1 MSSSWTSRS
10 PIVLAAVVVAALVTS
25 AVVVARTV
33 GTAREGTAR
42 DAGEAS
48 MIALRERA
56 RARQPLDSAGLAEL
70 LEDERPQGLR
80 YIALLGDDARVLA
93 SAGTPL
99 GMSTAQGTFEEI
111 DDRVRMVRR
120 APVWRGRRPWG
131 QGSAGSAG
139 SARGGIGSDAR
150 SSGAGIAGSGSDAAA
165 AAAAADDDDG
175 PPPPLPPPGPPDRR
189 LTGVDA
195 PVSAVVVEFEPL
207 VANQLRD
214 EVRIL
219 AIVISAASLVVVGFA
234 IWMLRGARQRER
246 LQVEL
251 ERGRRLA
258 ALGEMSSV
266 IAHEVKN
273 PLASLKGHAQL
284 LVEALPE
291 TGPARTKAD
300 RVVNEATRLERLT
313 TDLLDFVRSGA
324 LRREDADARAMVD
337 DVVAEL
343 GADRIDVVAVGET
356 AHFSLDVPRLRQA
369 VVNVVQNALQASPAD
384 GRVELELTGARS
396 ALVIKVRDRGPGI
409 PAGEEKQI
417 FEPFHT
423 RRTKGIGLGLAIARR
438 MVELHGGTIEAG
450 ARDGGGA
457 EVTIVI
463 PRKAQA

>member
-139 SARGGIGSDAR
+139 SAR
-150 SSGAGIAGSGSDAAA
+150 AGSGSDAGSAGSAA
-165 AAAAADDDDG
+165 PDDDDG

-189 LTGVDA
+189 LAGVDA

-234 IWMLRGARQRER
+234 IWMLRGARQRDR

-343 GADRIDVVAVGET
+343 GAERIDVVAIGET

-384 GRVELELTGARS
+384 GRVEVELTGARS

-438 MVELHGGTIEAG
+438 MVELHGGTIDAG

-457 EVTIVI
+457 EVTIMI